1 MCRVRCLSLTRVNSK
16 SILFQSEGDIGKVS
30 KVDISL
36 LNIDLEDYDVKVL
49 ETCLRIIDKKK
60 RECI

>member
-1 MCRVRCLSLTRVNSK
+1 VNNG
-16 SILFQSEGDIGKVS
+16 LVFYQGEGDSKVS

-36 LNIDLEDYDVKVL
+36 LNMDIESYDATL
-49 ETCLRIIDKKK
+49 LGMCLRIIDKKK

>member
-1 MCRVRCLSLTRVNSK
+1 VNNG
-16 SILFQSEGDIGKVS
+16 LVFYQGEGDSKVS

-36 LNIDLEDYDVKVL
+36 LNMDLEGYDAKLL
-49 ETCLRIIDKKK
+49 ETCWKITDKKK